1 MQIVFPHHTDRATA
15 RRKLEARLQDLLG
28 QHGHYLTDIT
38 QHWEGDRLV
47 FSGTAKGFKAS
58 GSVDITD
65 SDVIVAACW
74 AEAEPAIANVAAT
87 AVILMADF
95 LIEWGRWLWRR
106 TSACKCGN

>member
-1 MQIVFPHHTDRATA
+1 MQIVFPHHTDRASA

-58 GSVDITD
+58 GSIDITD
-65 SDVIVAACW
+65 SDVIVDGKLPLIARPFESRIKSSIEREAA
-74 AEAEPAIANVAAT
+74 EMFPA
-87 AVILMADF
+87 
-95 LIEWGRWLWRR
+95 
-106 TSACKCGN
+106 